1 MSEILG
7 IDIIGLNYYYK
18 KLEGGEDRKDD
29 HSSIIYR
36 MNREQQQQL
45 LSLQSSAAEVT
56 NYPYLVISE
65 RIDGI
70 SSFNGLDILV
80 VKDFKK
86 VNDNNLKMRIK
97 KCKIGLEI
105 TLADLRKN
113 NGLYIAKQ
121 FNQIRYI
128 YKFCKFN
135 NCQFILSSGA
145 SSILE
150 MVSGPSLDSILRI
163 CDIKPANYWQELAE
177 WIELRCR
184 DKVNGV
190 FINT

>member
-1 MSEILG
+1 
-7 IDIIGLNYYYK
+7 
-18 KLEGGEDRKDD
+18 
-29 HSSIIYR
+29 
-36 MNREQQQQL
+36 
-45 LSLQSSAAEVT
+45 
-56 NYPYLVISE
+56 
-65 RIDGI
+65 
-70 SSFNGLDILV
+70 
-80 VKDFKK
+80 
-86 VNDNNLKMRIK
+86 MRIK
-97 KCKIGLEI
+97 KCKIGLEV

-150 MVSGPSLDSILRI
+150 MVSGPSLESILRI
-163 CDIKPANYWQELAE
+163 CDIKPANYWQELSE

-184 DKVNGV
+184 DRVNGV

>member
-7 IDIIGLNYYYK
+7 IDTIGLDYYYE
-18 KLEGGEDRKDD
+18 KLEGGEGRKDD

-56 NYPYLVISE
+56 NYPYLVVSE
-65 RIDGI
+65 KIDEI

-86 VNDNNLKMRIK
+86 INDNNLKMRIK
-97 KCKIGLEI
+97 KCKIGLEV

-135 NCQFILSSGA
+135 NCQFIISSGA